1 MPTCCSL
8 RVLVAD
14 DSALLRRLLAEAI
27 GEVEGVDVVAEA
39 ADGAAA
45 LAGVQT
51 ARPDVVVMDLQM
63 PVVGGLLALRAL
75 RRSGGWPQVIMLTN
89 HAGDVYRQAC
99 LDEGADHFFD
109 KSDGTDSVVDVL
121 RTLASSRVA
130 VAA

>member
-1 MPTCCSL
+1 MLACSPV

-14 DSALLRRLLAEAI
+14 DSPLLRRLLAEAI
-27 GEVEGVDVVAEA
+27 GEVDGVDVVAEA

-51 ARPDVVVMDLQM
+51 QRPDVVVMDLQM

-99 LDEGADHFFD
+99 LNEGADHFFD
-109 KSDGTDSVVDVL
+109 KSAGTDPVVEVL
-121 RTLASSRVA
+121 RALASSGLA
-130 VAA
+130 EAA